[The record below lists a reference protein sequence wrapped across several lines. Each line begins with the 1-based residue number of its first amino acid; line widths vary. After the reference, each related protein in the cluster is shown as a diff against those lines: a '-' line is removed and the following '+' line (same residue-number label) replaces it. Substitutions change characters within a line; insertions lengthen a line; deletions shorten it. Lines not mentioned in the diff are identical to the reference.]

1 MTDKVTPIGSPGR
14 RKRTPARRSS
24 SEPTKVEKERWE
36 KARHAYELLLG
47 GKSHSEVA
55 EILGIAH
62 TDDVWR
68 LMTERFKYD
77 SARLTDAERK
87 DILGVELLR
96 LNALQAAV
104 WPAAMMGD
112 PKSIDSAVRI
122 IATRAKISGL
132 ELADPVVQ
140 KNLVLVM
147 GDNEDDY
154 IRALRAASGNDSTPS
169 G

>member
-1 MTDKVTPIGSPGR
+1 MDKVTPIDS
-14 RKRTPARRSS
+14 PARRKKRVPAKSARTPS
-24 SEPTKVEKERWE
+24 PRSTPNKEHWE
-36 KARHAYELLLG
+36 KARQAYELLLG

-68 LMTERFKYD
+68 LLTERFKYD
-77 SARLTDAERK
+77 ASRLTDAERK
-87 DILGVELLR
+87 DILGMELLR
-96 LNALQAAV
+96 LGALQAAV

-122 IATRAKISGL
+122 IATRAKIAGL
-132 ELADPVVQ
+132 EQVDPVVS

-147 GDNEDDY
+147 GEKEEDY
-154 IRALRAASGNDSTPS
+154 INALKAVSTDD
-169 G
+169 